1 MSRTLAEE
9 GLTIPDAPAEP
20 GEFERSLRATRES
33 GRKLLVAYVTGG
45 LHDEW
50 PDVSETPGFFLRT
63 VIERVSRTLAG
74 SPRVCS
80 FIRSE
85 RNLESH

>member
-1 MSRTLAEE
+1 MSPTLAEE

-45 LHDEW
+45 LHD
-50 PDVSETPGFFLRT
+50 
-63 VIERVSRTLAG
+63 
-74 SPRVCS
+74 
-80 FIRSE
+80 
-85 RNLESH
+85 